1 MKNQSLYF
9 IENQQGE
16 VVRALPLDMKNSDAL
31 HVIFR
36 EDTKRMEVV
45 SDLSQL
51 NSDKTEYKLLET
63 IQKSALSQKKRH
75 KLSFTNSEL
84 TLVEEVE
91 NIQEDIALPEDDSD
105 KFLFYLKRTGIA
117 GVSIAALFLGISF
130 FISNDKT
137 EKEELHVVQVIDRE
151 KIETPKIVKMSETP
165 VAKTKVTS
173 RSVQP
178 KKIVVKKLVKN
189 QFARKKVQSVQ
200 LNQMGALA
208 VLGNVKN
215 STQKGGLKL
224 DQAQVSAGPG
234 RGGTQGS
241 GGVQTAVY
249 AKGIFAAPVGMGNRA
264 DGAGGYGTKGKGGGQ
279 GGYGEIK
286 LAGSAGSYFEPIDN
300 EVFAEGGLDRNEIAA
315 VIRRHESEIRYCYEK
330 GLQKNPRL
338 AGRVSMKFMIGPGGN
353 VTTAQIAN
361 SSLNFIPSESCI
373 RDRLKTWKF
382 PKPQG
387 GVTVKVNYPF
397 VLRRVTDS

>member
-16 VVRALPLDMKNSDAL
+16 VVRALPLDMRSSDEL

-51 NSDKTEYKLLET
+51 NAEKAQYKLLET
-63 IQKSALSQKKRH
+63 IQKRDLSQKKRH

-91 NIQEDIALPEDDSD
+91 EIQENIELSEDDSD

-117 GVSIAALFLGISF
+117 GVSLAALILGISF
-130 FISNDKT
+130 FISKDKA

-151 KIETPKIVKMSETP
+151 KIEPKKIVKMSETP

-189 QFARKKVQSVQ
+189 QFARKKAQSVQ

-215 STQKGGLKL
+215 STQKGGLRL
-224 DQAQVSAGPG
+224 DQAHVTAGPG

-249 AKGIFAAPVGMGNRA
+249 AKGIFAA
-264 DGAGGYGTKGKGGGQ
+264 
-279 GGYGEIK
+279 
-286 LAGSAGSYFEPIDN
+286 L
-300 EVFAEGGLDRNEIAA
+300 
-315 VIRRHESEIRYCYEK
+315 
-330 GLQKNPRL
+330 
-338 AGRVSMKFMIGPGGN
+338 VS
-353 VTTAQIAN
+353 
-361 SSLNFIPSESCI
+361 
-373 RDRLKTWKF
+373 
-382 PKPQG
+382 
-387 GVTVKVNYPF
+387 
-397 VLRRVTDS
+397 